1 MIAKRGRVGSAAL
14 LGLLAAACGGGG
26 GGSGGGGTPVLPG
39 LERHDAGF
47 FSVDKPIGWT
57 VTTAGACQTFAF
69 LLQDPAE
76 PLAQVFYFG
85 TIGPVYLTQAQK
97 DFDLYACSFT
107 PTCPIPWIDAPVVDP
122 FTPEHFM
129 AHWPDIAD
137 MKAAGAFMA
146 AFPHLEGLRL
156 ASTAAKPPM
165 LQLAS
170 TGESR
175 GIFLRG
181 GRVGQG
187 MFLESVLVYPM
198 DLAYGHFVCGV
209 TAPKPDFAARVD
221 LLVAALDSFTV
232 TQDYVK
238 WCLAQS
244 QQQWG
249 AVAEI
254 GRTLS
259 EASDILWDGWV
270 GRTHSADILAEQY
283 SDGFRGVERVYDP
296 SSSTVYEVPA
306 GWYADT
312 YDPNRGQYQMS
323 GLQLLPDDAWSLWMA
338 AVLSGS
344 GIH

>member
-14 LGLLAAACGGGG
+14 LGLVAAACGGGG
-26 GGSGGGGTPVLPG
+26 GGSDGSPVLPG

-47 FSVDKPIGWT
+47 FSVDKPVGWT

-85 TIGPVYLTQAQK
+85 SIGPVYLSQAQK

-156 ASTAAKPPM
+156 ASTAARAPM
-165 LQLAS
+165 LPLAS

-175 GIFLRG
+175 GIFVRD

-221 LLVAALDSFTV
+221 LLVASLDSFTV

-238 WCLAQS
+238 WCLAQ
-244 QQQWG
+244 
-249 AVAEI
+249 
-254 GRTLS
+254 
-259 EASDILWDGWV
+259 
-270 GRTHSADILAEQY
+270 Y

-296 SSSTVYEVPA
+296 STSTVYEVPA

-312 YDPNRGQYQMS
+312 YDPNRGQYEMS
-323 GLQLLPDDAWSLWMA
+323 GLELLPDDAWSLWMA
-338 AVLSGS
+338 AVRSGS